1 MKRLSLIVMTALA
14 LGFTSC
20 SDDDDDDLNSA
31 QVPNE
36 ITVALDSEFPN
47 ATDIEYEAFGEQY
60 IADFEIDTVDYEALY
75 NSDGTLVKYKYDS
88 LTSEVPESVMTT
100 IAADY
105 DNRTIDDAEIL
116 VIDSVNYYQIE
127 LNNTPTDDYIVF
139 NEDGTVNT
147 SIVFWD

>member
-20 SDDDDDDLNSA
+20 SDDDDDDLNSS
-31 QVPNE
+31 QVPTE
-36 ITVALDSEFPN
+36 ISAALNSEFPN
-47 ATDIEYEAFGEQY
+47 ATDIEYETFGDQY
-60 IADFEIDTVDYEALY
+60 IVDFEIDTVDYEALY
-75 NSDGTLVKYKYDS
+75 NSDGTLVKYKYDIF
-88 LTSEVPESVMTT
+88 TSEVPESIMVT

-105 DNRTIDDAEIL
+105 NNRTIDDAEIL